1 MSIQQFKKQILAK
14 KLQQGQAFVE
24 YSVVLVVVVV
34 IAMVAMRALGFD
46 LFSYIDGARGN
57 LFG

>member
-1 MSIQQFKKQILAK
+1 MLIQALEKQLLKK